1 MCLAYPLRRQY
12 DLHTLLYISTN
23 AAAAAALVKA
33 FASRIS
39 PSFPSPPPS
48 LAHARSTPLRIRVV
62 GPTNH

>member
-39 PSFPSPPPS
+39 PSFPSPPPVT
-48 LAHARSTPLRIRVV
+48 RSCSVNPAK
-62 GPTNH
+62 N